1 MGKAEA
7 LAARGFDIF
16 PIKAAA
22 KAPPLWKDWPAKA
35 APDASWWG
43 HSPLDN
49 IGIHAKGM
57 LILDIDPKKG
67 GYETI
72 ERLKLFEDFPRT
84 LSSRTPSGGEH
95 WYYRLADQRRAANT
109 VELLGPGVDTRSE
122 NGYVVAPGSTTAAGE
137 YRWIDPD
144 VPIADAPDWLVER
157 VGTPREKTATEQAAV
172 PDAAESVVER
182 AAAWL
187 RTAERSV
194 KGQGGDQAAYRV
206 ATTLRDMGVS
216 EAQCCELMRSDAW
229 DLGCGWREGWLE
241 AKPIRSAYRY
251 AQNAPG
257 VRAALPDDFPVLEM
271 GTIVP
276 KKRTALMRLDEFA
289 AQDARGAGY
298 VIKGLLQRA
307 SYAEIYGAPGEGK
320 TFVTLDMAYNVA
332 AGREWMGH
340 KVHAGPVL
348 YLAFEG
354 RGGLVGRA
362 KALRQKY
369 GEDAV
374 PLYVA
379 GASFSIRDLEGR
391 AELGKLLALLPEKP
405 VMIVF
410 DTFAKALMGGDEN
423 SAQDVGAFNNAVE
436 ALIESTGACVAIVHH
451 SGKDKSKGARGSSAL
466 LGAIDTEIQVD
477 DSQVISQKQRD
488 LELAQPIGFRLMP
501 VMVGMDADG
510 DDQTSCVV
518 EPAQITNEKLGKI
531 TGNAKRAFDLLC
543 EKAPNNEPVD
553 IEQWRHWCV
562 KEFLPAAR
570 SSFHDLKKK
579 LTRAGFVEIDA
590 MDRVTRR
597 ME

>member
-95 WYYRLADQRRAANT
+95 WYYRLADQHRAANT

-122 NGYVVAPGSTTAAGE
+122 NGYVLAPGSTTAAGE

-144 VPIADAPDWLVER
+144 VPIADAPEWLVER
-157 VGTPREKTATEQAAV
+157 VGSPAPKQSEAV
-172 PDAAESVVER
+172 AVADAPESVVAR
-182 AAAWL
+182 AAGWL
-187 RTAERSV
+187 ESRAPAVE
-194 KGQGGDQAAYRV
+194 GQGGDAWTY
-206 ATTLRDMGVS
+206 ATVCAVRDMGVS
-216 EAQCCELMRSDAW
+216 AAQAQEI
-229 DLGCGWREGWLE
+229 LE
-241 AKPIRSAYRY
+241 AWNENCQPPWAPDELEKKVRNAYEY

-369 GEDAV
+369 GEAEV